1 MLPMPCTQE
10 IPADSCDAKKATE
23 YNVDIC
29 LQPNGRSEA
38 PDPDAFDLEEE
49 LNQCLGFGT
58 LWSSSWPM
66 ISREMFIPF

>member
-1 MLPMPCTQE
+1 M
-10 IPADSCDAKKATE
+10 
-23 YNVDIC
+23 DIC

-58 LWSSSWPM
+58 LWSSPWPM
-66 ISREMFIPF
+66 ISRKMFIPF